1 MGMHP
6 LTPIISCFRDC
17 RHGLRQALFWT
28 LPTDAC
34 PAVQLKIV
42 TLQKLFNVVEE
53 EYSPT
58 RLCFRKPA
66 TLPMDHE
73 PAMLSLAPRE
83 MWQQLLIS
91 ELPTCA
97 FVFLRATPWP
107 APCMR
112 LCSARF
118 RARGWGC
125 SSVQRPKTSL
135 LYSLSDACKK
145 PMGSR
150 VCVPAKTSCAR
161 LHPRSLPFQ

>member
-1 MGMHP
+1 
-6 LTPIISCFRDC
+6 
-17 RHGLRQALFWT
+17 LFLT

-53 EYSPT
+53 EYSPS

-83 MWQQLLIS
+83 MWQQLLIC

-97 FVFLRATPWP
+97 FVFFFVPLHGLRP
-107 APCMR
+107 ACDYVMR
-112 LCSARF
+112 DS
-118 RARGWGC
+118 ARGWGC
-125 SSVQRPKTSL
+125 SSVQRPKASL

-150 VCVPAKTSCAR
+150 VCVPTKTSCAR